1 MIVPPSNPVV
11 SVGTILGVPGI
22 RDAVRETAAPVIG
35 LSPIIGTGP
44 VRGMADKVLATVG
57 VASTASAVARYYGS
71 RASGGVL
78 DGWLIDTSDAIQAD
92 SIAGAGIHVQ
102 AVPLWIGRVHHRRDG
117 RCGAEP
123 RGGRTAMRK
132 HLEVFPVTGLPE
144 VAAGDDLAALI
155 GDGTDLR
162 DGDVVS
168 VTSKIVSKAEGR
180 LTHGTRQ
187 EAIDAE
193 LVRVVAQR
201 GETRIVQTRHGLVM
215 AAAGTDTS
223 NTAPGTVLLL
233 PADPDESARQLRTA
247 LKQRYDVNVGIVI
260 TDTLGRPWRNGQTDL
275 AIGAAGV
282 RVVEDLRGTTDSHG
296 NVLAVTEPA
305 LADEIASASEL
316 VKGKADGVPV
326 AVLRGLQD
334 AVLPAGE
341 HGPGARALVR
351 DADQDMFSLGTREA
365 ARAAVLERLAPT
377 GPREVDPALWAGLLD
392 EVEDIHLELLD
403 NAVTVFGDEPVAVGV
418 IAERLAVL
426 LHAEGYGVT
435 VRTGPGSEATV
446 TFGSRSR

>member
-1 MIVPPSNPVV
+1 
-11 SVGTILGVPGI
+11 
-22 RDAVRETAAPVIG
+22 
-35 LSPIIGTGP
+35 
-44 VRGMADKVLATVG
+44 
-57 VASTASAVARYYGS
+57 
-71 RASGGVL
+71 
-78 DGWLIDTSDAIQAD
+78 
-92 SIAGAGIHVQ
+92 
-102 AVPLWIGRVHHRRDG
+102 
-117 RCGAEP
+117 
-123 RGGRTAMRK
+123 MRK
-132 HLEVFPVTGLPE
+132 HLEIFPVTGLPE
-144 VAAGDDLAALI
+144 VAAGADLAALI
-155 GDGTDLR
+155 ADGTDLR
-162 DGDVVS
+162 DGDIVA

-180 LTHGTRQ
+180 LTYGSRQ

-233 PADPDESARQLRTA
+233 PVDPDESARVLRTA
-247 LKQRYDVNVGIVI
+247 LKERYDVNVGIVV

-282 RVVEDLRGTTDSHG
+282 RVIEDLRGTTDSHG

-305 LADEIASASEL
+305 LADEIASAGEL

-334 AVLPAGE
+334 AVLPVGE

-351 DADQDMFSLGTREA
+351 DAEFDMFSLGTREA
-365 ARAAVLERLAPT
+365 ARAAVLSRQAPS
-377 GPREVDPALWAGLLD
+377 GPRAVDPAVWAGLLRD
-392 EVEDIHLELLD
+392 VDDVRLELGD
-403 NAVTVFGDEPVAVGV
+403 NAVTVFGAEPVTVGV
-418 IAERLAVL
+418 IAEKLAVL

-435 VRTGPGSEATV
+435 VRPGPGAEATV

>member
-1 MIVPPSNPVV
+1 
-11 SVGTILGVPGI
+11 
-22 RDAVRETAAPVIG
+22 
-35 LSPIIGTGP
+35 
-44 VRGMADKVLATVG
+44 
-57 VASTASAVARYYGS
+57 
-71 RASGGVL
+71 
-78 DGWLIDTSDAIQAD
+78 
-92 SIAGAGIHVQ
+92 
-102 AVPLWIGRVHHRRDG
+102 
-117 RCGAEP
+117 
-123 RGGRTAMRK
+123 MRK
-132 HLEVFPVTGLPE
+132 HLEIFPVTGLPE

-155 GDGTDLR
+155 ADGTDLR

-168 VTSKIVSKAEGR
+168 VTSKIVSKQEGR
-180 LTHGTRQ
+180 LTYGTRQ
-187 EAIDAE
+187 EAVDAE

-233 PADPDESARQLRTA
+233 PIDPDASARALRSA
-247 LKQRYDVNVGIVI
+247 LRERYDVNVGIIV

-326 AVLRGLQD
+326 AVLRGLGD
-334 AVLPAGE
+334 VVLPVGE

-351 DADQDMFSLGTREA
+351 DAEFDMFSLGTREA
-365 ARAAVLERLAPT
+365 ARAAVLDRQPPS
-377 GPREVDPALWAGLLD
+377 GPREADPALWSGLLTGVD
-392 EVEDIHLELLD
+392 GVRLQVAD
-403 NAVTVFGDEPVAVGV
+403 NLVTVVGDDAVTVGLV
-418 IAERLAVL
+418 AERLAVL

-435 VRTGPGSEATV
+435 VRPGPGSSATV
-446 TFGSRSR
+446 TFGSRSK

>member
-1 MIVPPSNPVV
+1 
-11 SVGTILGVPGI
+11 
-22 RDAVRETAAPVIG
+22 
-35 LSPIIGTGP
+35 
-44 VRGMADKVLATVG
+44 
-57 VASTASAVARYYGS
+57 
-71 RASGGVL
+71 
-78 DGWLIDTSDAIQAD
+78 
-92 SIAGAGIHVQ
+92 
-102 AVPLWIGRVHHRRDG
+102 
-117 RCGAEP
+117 
-123 RGGRTAMRK
+123 MRK

-144 VAAGDDLAALI
+144 VQAGDDLAVLI
-155 GDGTDLR
+155 GSADLR

-233 PADPDESARQLRTA
+233 PVDPDESARALREA
-247 LKQRYDVNVGIVI
+247 LKAQYDVNVGVVI

-326 AVLRGLQD
+326 AIVRGLED
-334 AVLPAGE
+334 VVLPVGE

-351 DADQDMFSLGTREA
+351 DASMDMFSLGTREA
-365 ARAAVLERLAPT
+365 ARAAVLEREAPA
-377 GPREVDPALWAGLLD
+377 GPRAVDPALWDGLLAD
-392 EVEDIHLELLD
+392 VEDVHLEVLD
-403 NAVTVFGDEPVAVGV
+403 NAVTVFGAEPVTVGV

-426 LHAEGYGVT
+426 LHAEGYGVS

>member
-1 MIVPPSNPVV
+1 
-11 SVGTILGVPGI
+11 
-22 RDAVRETAAPVIG
+22 
-35 LSPIIGTGP
+35 
-44 VRGMADKVLATVG
+44 
-57 VASTASAVARYYGS
+57 
-71 RASGGVL
+71 
-78 DGWLIDTSDAIQAD
+78 
-92 SIAGAGIHVQ
+92 
-102 AVPLWIGRVHHRRDG
+102 
-117 RCGAEP
+117 
-123 RGGRTAMRK
+123 MRK

-144 VAAGDDLAALI
+144 VAAGDDLAELI
-155 GDGTDLR
+155 GQGADLR

-180 LTHGTRQ
+180 LTRGTRQ
-187 EAIDAE
+187 DAIDAE

-215 AAAGTDTS
+215 AAAGTGTS

-233 PADPDESARQLRTA
+233 PVDPDASARQLRDA
-247 LKQRYDVNVGIVI
+247 LKQRYDVNVGIVV

-282 RVVEDLRGTTDSHG
+282 RVMDDLRGTTDSHG

-326 AVLRGLQD
+326 AVLRGLGD
-334 AVLPAGE
+334 AVLPVGE

-351 DADQDMFSLGTREA
+351 DAEADMFSLGTREA
-365 ARAAVLERLAPT
+365 ARAAVLERQAPT

-392 EVEDIHLELLD
+392 EVEDIHLEVLD

>member
-1 MIVPPSNPVV
+1 
-11 SVGTILGVPGI
+11 
-22 RDAVRETAAPVIG
+22 
-35 LSPIIGTGP
+35 
-44 VRGMADKVLATVG
+44 
-57 VASTASAVARYYGS
+57 
-71 RASGGVL
+71 
-78 DGWLIDTSDAIQAD
+78 
-92 SIAGAGIHVQ
+92 
-102 AVPLWIGRVHHRRDG
+102 
-117 RCGAEP
+117 
-123 RGGRTAMRK
+123 MRK
-132 HLEVFPVTGLPE
+132 HLEIVPVTGLPE
-144 VAAGDDLAALI
+144 VAAGADLAALI

-187 EAIDAE
+187 EAVDAE

-233 PADPDESARQLRTA
+233 PVDPDLSARALRES
-247 LKQRYDVNVGIVI
+247 LKERYDVNVGIVI

-326 AVLRGLQD
+326 AVLRGLGD
-334 AVLPAGE
+334 VVLPVGE

-351 DADQDMFSLGTREA
+351 DAEYDMFSLGTREA
-365 ARAAVLERLAPT
+365 ARAAVLARQAPA
-377 GPREVDPALWAGLLD
+377 GPREVSAELWDGLLAG
-392 EVEDIHLELLD
+392 VEDVHLEVSD
-403 NAVTVFGDEPVAVGV
+403 NAVAVFGSSPVDVGM
-418 IAERLAVL
+418 IAEKLAVL
-426 LHAEGYGVT
+426 LHAEGFGVS
-435 VRTGPGSEATV
+435 VRTGASEATV
-446 TFGSRSR
+446 TFGSRPR

>member
-1 MIVPPSNPVV
+1 
-11 SVGTILGVPGI
+11 
-22 RDAVRETAAPVIG
+22 
-35 LSPIIGTGP
+35 
-44 VRGMADKVLATVG
+44 
-57 VASTASAVARYYGS
+57 
-71 RASGGVL
+71 
-78 DGWLIDTSDAIQAD
+78 
-92 SIAGAGIHVQ
+92 
-102 AVPLWIGRVHHRRDG
+102 
-117 RCGAEP
+117 
-123 RGGRTAMRK
+123 MRK
-132 HLEVFPVTGLPE
+132 HLEIFPVTGLPE
-144 VAAGDDLAALI
+144 VAAGADLAALI
-155 GDGTDLR
+155 ADGTDLR
-162 DGDVVS
+162 DGDVVA

-180 LTHGTRQ
+180 LSYGTRQ

-233 PADPDESARQLRTA
+233 PVDPDESARVLRTA
-247 LKQRYDVNVGIVI
+247 LNERYDVNVGIVV

-282 RVVEDLRGTTDSHG
+282 RVIEDLRGTTDSHG

-305 LADEIASASEL
+305 LADEIASAGEL

-334 AVLPAGE
+334 AVLPVGE

-351 DADQDMFSLGTREA
+351 DAEFDMFSLGTREA
-365 ARAAVLERLAPT
+365 ARAAVMSRKEPS
-377 GPREVDPALWAGLLD
+377 GPREVDPAVWAGLLRD
-392 EVEDIHLELLD
+392 VDDVRLELGD
-403 NAVTVFGDEPVAVGV
+403 NAVTVFGVEPVTVGV
-418 IAERLAVL
+418 IAEKLAVL

-435 VRTGPGSEATV
+435 VRPGPGAEATV

>member
-1 MIVPPSNPVV
+1 
-11 SVGTILGVPGI
+11 
-22 RDAVRETAAPVIG
+22 
-35 LSPIIGTGP
+35 
-44 VRGMADKVLATVG
+44 
-57 VASTASAVARYYGS
+57 
-71 RASGGVL
+71 
-78 DGWLIDTSDAIQAD
+78 
-92 SIAGAGIHVQ
+92 
-102 AVPLWIGRVHHRRDG
+102 
-117 RCGAEP
+117 
-123 RGGRTAMRK
+123 MRK
-132 HLEVFPVTGLPE
+132 HLEIFPVTGLPE
-144 VAAGDDLAALI
+144 VAAGADLAALI
-155 GDGTDLR
+155 AEGTDLR

-180 LTHGTRQ
+180 LTYGTRQ
-187 EAIDAE
+187 DAIDAE

-233 PADPDESARQLRTA
+233 PVDPDASARELRTA
-247 LKQRYDVNVGIVI
+247 LKERYDVNVGIVV

-305 LADEIASASEL
+305 LADEIAGASEL

-326 AVLRGLQD
+326 AVLRGLED
-334 AVLPAGE
+334 AVLPVGE

-351 DADQDMFSLGTREA
+351 DAEFDMFSLGTREA
-365 ARAAVLERLAPT
+365 ARAAVLDRQPPA
-377 GPREVDPALWAGLLD
+377 GPRAADPALWAGLLAD
-392 EVEDIHLELLD
+392 VDGVRLEAAD
-403 NAVTVFGDEPVAVGV
+403 NAVTVFGDEPVTVGMV
-418 IAERLAVL
+418 AERLAVL
-426 LHAEGYGVT
+426 LHAEGYGVA
-435 VRTGPGSEATV
+435 VRPGPGSEATV

>member
-1 MIVPPSNPVV
+1 
-11 SVGTILGVPGI
+11 
-22 RDAVRETAAPVIG
+22 
-35 LSPIIGTGP
+35 
-44 VRGMADKVLATVG
+44 
-57 VASTASAVARYYGS
+57 
-71 RASGGVL
+71 
-78 DGWLIDTSDAIQAD
+78 
-92 SIAGAGIHVQ
+92 
-102 AVPLWIGRVHHRRDG
+102 
-117 RCGAEP
+117 
-123 RGGRTAMRK
+123 MRK
-132 HLEVFPVTGLPE
+132 HLEIFPVTGLPE
-144 VAAGDDLAALI
+144 VAAGADLAALI
-155 GDGTDLR
+155 ADGTDLR
-162 DGDVVS
+162 DGDIVA

-180 LTHGTRQ
+180 LTYGSRQ

-233 PADPDESARQLRTA
+233 PVDPDESARGLRTA
-247 LKQRYDVNVGIVI
+247 LKERYDVNVGIVV

-282 RVVEDLRGTTDSHG
+282 RVIEDLRGTTDTHG

-305 LADEIASASEL
+305 LADEIASAGEL

-334 AVLPAGE
+334 AVLPVGE

-351 DADQDMFSLGTREA
+351 DAEFDMFSLGTREA
-365 ARAAVLERLAPT
+365 ARAAVLSRQAPS
-377 GPREVDPALWAGLLD
+377 GPRAVDPAVWAGLLRD
-392 EVEDIHLELLD
+392 VDDVRLELGD
-403 NAVTVFGDEPVAVGV
+403 NAVTVFGAEPVTVGV
-418 IAERLAVL
+418 IAEKLAVL

-435 VRTGPGSEATV
+435 VRPGPGAEATV

>member
-1 MIVPPSNPVV
+1 
-11 SVGTILGVPGI
+11 
-22 RDAVRETAAPVIG
+22 
-35 LSPIIGTGP
+35 
-44 VRGMADKVLATVG
+44 
-57 VASTASAVARYYGS
+57 
-71 RASGGVL
+71 
-78 DGWLIDTSDAIQAD
+78 
-92 SIAGAGIHVQ
+92 
-102 AVPLWIGRVHHRRDG
+102 
-117 RCGAEP
+117 
-123 RGGRTAMRK
+123 MRK
-132 HLEVFPVTGLPE
+132 HLEIFPVTGLPE

-155 GDGTDLR
+155 AEGADLR

-180 LTHGTRQ
+180 LTYGTRQ
-187 EAIDAE
+187 EAVDAE

-223 NTAPGTVLLL
+223 NTAAGTVLLL
-233 PADPDESARQLRTA
+233 PVDPDASARDMRTA
-247 LKQRYDVNVGIVI
+247 LKERYDVNVGIVV

-305 LADEIASASEL
+305 LADEIAGASEL

-326 AVLRGLQD
+326 AVLRGLED
-334 AVLPAGE
+334 VVLPVGE

-351 DADQDMFSLGTREA
+351 DAEHDMFSLGTRES
-365 ARAAVLERLAPT
+365 ARAAVLHRQPPS
-377 GPREVDPALWAGLLD
+377 GPRAADPALWAGLLAD
-392 EVEDIHLELLD
+392 VDGVRLEAAE
-403 NAVTVFGDEPVAVGV
+403 NAVTVFGDEPVTVGLV
-418 IAERLAVL
+418 AERLAVL

-435 VRTGPGSEATV
+435 VRPGPGSEATV
-446 TFGSRSR
+446 TFGSRSG

>member
-1 MIVPPSNPVV
+1 
-11 SVGTILGVPGI
+11 
-22 RDAVRETAAPVIG
+22 
-35 LSPIIGTGP
+35 
-44 VRGMADKVLATVG
+44 
-57 VASTASAVARYYGS
+57 
-71 RASGGVL
+71 
-78 DGWLIDTSDAIQAD
+78 
-92 SIAGAGIHVQ
+92 
-102 AVPLWIGRVHHRRDG
+102 
-117 RCGAEP
+117 
-123 RGGRTAMRK
+123 MRK

-144 VAAGDDLAALI
+144 VQAGDDLAVLI
-155 GDGTDLR
+155 GSADLR

-233 PADPDESARQLRTA
+233 PVDPDASARALREA
-247 LKQRYDVNVGIVI
+247 LKAQYDVNVGVVV

-326 AVLRGLQD
+326 AIVRGLED
-334 AVLPAGE
+334 VVLPVGE

-351 DADQDMFSLGTREA
+351 DAEHDMFSLGTREA
-365 ARAAVLERLAPT
+365 ARAAVLERQAPA
-377 GPREVDPALWAGLLD
+377 GPRAVDPALWDGLLAG
-392 EVEDIHLELLD
+392 VEDVHLEVLD
-403 NAVTVFGDEPVAVGV
+403 NAVAVFGEEPVTVGV

-426 LHAEGYGVT
+426 LHAEGYGVS

>member
-1 MIVPPSNPVV
+1 
-11 SVGTILGVPGI
+11 
-22 RDAVRETAAPVIG
+22 
-35 LSPIIGTGP
+35 
-44 VRGMADKVLATVG
+44 
-57 VASTASAVARYYGS
+57 
-71 RASGGVL
+71 
-78 DGWLIDTSDAIQAD
+78 
-92 SIAGAGIHVQ
+92 
-102 AVPLWIGRVHHRRDG
+102 
-117 RCGAEP
+117 
-123 RGGRTAMRK
+123 MRK
-132 HLEVFPVTGLPE
+132 HLEIFPVTGLPE
-144 VAAGDDLAALI
+144 VEAGQDLAALI
-155 GDGTDLR
+155 ADGTDLR

-180 LTHGTRQ
+180 LTYGTRR
-187 EAIDAE
+187 EAVDSE

-201 GETRIVQTRHGLVM
+201 GDTRIVQTRHGLVM

-233 PADPDESARQLRTA
+233 PVDPDASARQLREA
-247 LKQRYDVNVGIVI
+247 LKARYDVNVGIVI

-326 AVLRGLQD
+326 AVLRGLDD
-334 AVLPAGE
+334 AVLAVGE

-351 DADQDMFSLGTREA
+351 DAEHDMFSLGTREA
-365 ARAAVLERLAPT
+365 ARAAVLDRKAPE
-377 GPREVDPALWAGLLD
+377 GPREVDAALWSGLLSSGLLD
-392 EVEDIHLELLD
+392 DVEGVRLSLVD
-403 NAVTVFGDEPVAVGV
+403 NGVSVFGDEPVTVGV
-418 IAERLAVL
+418 VAEKLAVL

-435 VRTGPGSEATV
+435 IRTGPGSEATV
-446 TFGSRSR
+446 TFGSRSAR